1 MKKWELSQPDEKA
14 VSEISQY
21 FGLNEIASRILVNR
35 GFTTREAVEAFL
47 FINESHQHNPFLFND
62 MEKAVETLLEARS
75 RNELVLIHGDYDVD
89 GITSTVILKEFLE
102 ENGWRVD
109 VYIPHRIE
117 EGYGIQLENIL
128 TFKENNVSCLVTV
141 DCGITALDSVALAK
155 KFGMKVIITDHHE
168 VNGDLPPADAI
179 VNPKVPGEN
188 YPFRDLAGVGVTYKL
203 VQAISEAINY
213 PHPERFLELV
223 ALGTVADMVS
233 LLDENRYFVKKGIEL
248 LSNTKRVGLKRLLER
263 LGLKNL
269 TSHDISY
276 KIAPRLNAAGR
287 MGSANDAFNLL
298 IMNDPAKA
306 DGVVDRLMELNS
318 IRRKTEWAIYKEAIE
333 IIETNDLWKDPV
345 IVVAK
350 ENWHVGVIGIVAA
363 KLANRYEKPVA
374 VVSLDEKIAKGSIRS
389 YNGYDIMNI
398 FNEDILKIFEEIGGH
413 SSAVGFS
420 LKRDQLESFREY
432 IRNISLE
439 GREEK
444 VIVDAEVRMEDI
456 DDRFIE
462 DIKKL
467 MPFGQGNPEPVLL
480 FKDVLIEKIHF
491 FGEDGSNV
499 FLHLKNGEK
508 NLEVVGYNFKNLS
521 SSLSTLPVTPTR
533 GDVVVN
539 LRPMGNGISYYLVSL
554 DVKPILSVKNREVS
568 HILSRPK
575 EEKTLIKVPY
585 PSKTKLLLSIKE
597 ELQGKLAIVSL
608 TNATTQ
614 NILGCLSRYYTSK
627 NLGFVNSTFSKEEES
642 DIVLFTLAGF
652 LKKHRLDD
660 FEVFVVNEFQDFL
673 AHRDSE
679 LVKNFLDIVDKHPG
693 KFIFVASIEH
703 PELEEFLKKEKYD
716 VVELRTDEPEKFLF
730 SDQRN
735 SFDLGSLVDAHSFA
749 VVVSEKK
756 LIPDLY
762 RKIGKDAVVY
772 YTSMDVEKKI
782 KAISLMESGSARK
795 AIITSNTDG
804 LPTHIKGDIFF
815 YDFPLSIYE
824 IVDLLRRKSVVNLCY
839 SSSDIEKRRY
849 ELNKLFP
856 DREKLKEIAITA
868 TNLKDKEKLEKIL
881 ESEYDLS
888 SATLRKIYL
897 DLLEESGF
905 NFDRW
910 SFSEDERIPWRL
922 LERELEI
929 AQFERTV
936 SVLSKDLKWIFNFFK
951 DTVVK

>member
-1 MKKWELSQPDEKA
+1 
-14 VSEISQY
+14 
-21 FGLNEIASRILVNR
+21 
-35 GFTTREAVEAFL
+35 
-47 FINESHQHNPFLFND
+47 
-62 MEKAVETLLEARS
+62 
-75 RNELVLIHGDYDVD
+75 
-89 GITSTVILKEFLE
+89 
-102 ENGWRVD
+102 
-109 VYIPHRIE
+109 
-117 EGYGIQLENIL
+117 
-128 TFKENNVSCLVTV
+128 
-141 DCGITALDSVALAK
+141 
-155 KFGMKVIITDHHE
+155 
-168 VNGDLPPADAI
+168 
-179 VNPKVPGEN
+179 
-188 YPFRDLAGVGVTYKL
+188 
-203 VQAISEAINY
+203 
-213 PHPERFLELV
+213 
-223 ALGTVADMVS
+223 
-233 LLDENRYFVKKGIEL
+233 
-248 LSNTKRVGLKRLLER
+248 
-263 LGLKNL
+263 
-269 TSHDISY
+269 
-276 KIAPRLNAAGR
+276 
-287 MGSANDAFNLL
+287 
-298 IMNDPAKA
+298 
-306 DGVVDRLMELNS
+306 
-318 IRRKTEWAIYKEAIE
+318 
-333 IIETNDLWKDPV
+333 
-345 IVVAK
+345 
-350 ENWHVGVIGIVAA
+350 
-363 KLANRYEKPVA
+363 
-374 VVSLDEKIAKGSIRS
+374 
-389 YNGYDIMNI
+389 
-398 FNEDILKIFEEIGGH
+398 
-413 SSAVGFS
+413 
-420 LKRDQLESFREY
+420 
-432 IRNISLE
+432 
-439 GREEK
+439 
-444 VIVDAEVRMEDI
+444 
-456 DDRFIE
+456 
-462 DIKKL
+462 

-480 FKDVLIEKIHF
+480 FKDVLVEKIHF

-539 LRPMGNGISYYLVSL
+539 LRPMGNGVSYYLISL
-554 DVKPILSVKNREVS
+554 DVKPVFSVKNREVS
-568 HILSRPK
+568 HILSRSK
-575 EEKTLIKVPY
+575 EERTLIKVPY

-597 ELQGKLAIVSL
+597 ELRGKLAIVSL

-614 NILGCLSRYYTSK
+614 NILGCLSRYYTSR

-652 LKKHRLDD
+652 LKKHRLDEFD
-660 FEVFVVNEFQDFL
+660 VFVVNEFQDFL

-679 LVKNFLDIVDKHPG
+679 LVKSFLDIVDKHPG
-693 KFIFVASIEH
+693 KFIFVASMEH
-703 PELEEFLKKEKYD
+703 PGLEEFLKKEKYD
-716 VVELRTDEPEKFLF
+716 VVELRTGEPEEFLF

-762 RKIGKDAVVY
+762 RKIGKDAIVY
-772 YTSMDVEKKI
+772 YTSMDMEKKI
-782 KAISLMESGSARK
+782 KAIGLMESGSARK

-868 TNLKDKEKLEKIL
+868 MNLKDKEKLEKIL